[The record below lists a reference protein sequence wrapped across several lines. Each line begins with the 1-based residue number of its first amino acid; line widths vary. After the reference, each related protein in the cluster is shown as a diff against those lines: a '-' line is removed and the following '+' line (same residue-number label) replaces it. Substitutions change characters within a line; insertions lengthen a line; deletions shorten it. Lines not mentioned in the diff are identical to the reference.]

1 MPTFPVEPG
10 QVAALIQTT
19 LVPVVMISAVGLVA
33 LVVQNRHAVVLERA
47 YRINARRLE
56 LAEELREISDPSSKR
71 VEWLHGQW
79 EIQDALLGRWLDR
92 GTYTRNALVGAFLG
106 VLLFGLTSFDLVVA
120 TLLGIRGGWE
130 IVGIIL
136 FLAGILAFVTCFA
149 FVLVDVYQGLQIT
162 RFETSLVN
170 RLVEELR
177 EGNVPIRTGRE
188 GQRPPRD

>member
-1 MPTFPVEPG
+1 MPAVPVEPG

-71 VEWLHGQW
+71 VEWLQGQW

-106 VLLFGLTSFDLVVA
+106 VLLFGLTSFDLVVT
-120 TLLGIRGGWE
+120 TLLGLRGAWE
-130 IVGIIL
+130 VVAIVL
-136 FLAGILAFVTCFA
+136 FLGGILAFVTCFA

-162 RFETSLVN
+162 RFETALVN

-177 EGNVPIRTGRE
+177 RGGTK
-188 GQRPPRD
+188 